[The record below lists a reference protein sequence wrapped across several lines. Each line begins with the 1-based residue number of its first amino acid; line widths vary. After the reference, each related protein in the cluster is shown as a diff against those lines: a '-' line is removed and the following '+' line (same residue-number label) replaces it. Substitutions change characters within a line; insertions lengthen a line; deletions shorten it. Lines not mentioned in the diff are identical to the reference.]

1 MARRRRRKRRRTA
14 RGRCRVVTVCKRPRL
29 RMKICWSK
37 NGRIR
42 SAKKVSGGGRRRRK
56 GSTKRRRTSGGY
68 RRVSKRVALTKK
80 GKLKKGC
87 RPVRGGF
94 VCKNGRRSRRR

>member
-14 RGRCRVVTVCKRPRL
+14 RGRCRVVTICKRPRL

-37 NGRIR
+37 SGRIR
-42 SAKKVSGGGRRRRK
+42 SAKKVTGVKRRRK
-56 GSTKRRRTSGGY
+56 RAPTKRRRTKGGY
-68 RRVSKRVALTKK
+68 RRVSKKVALTRG

-87 RPVRGGF
+87 RAVRGGF
-94 VCKNGRRSRRR
+94 MCKNGRRRRRR